1 MKNKAVILLSVG
13 FLVLLALVVYLAAS
27 RPVRTVQ
34 ELSQAQ
40 FLAKFQSNLIGQLQ
54 ISYPPEPPLYVPQVC
69 GTFYDSDAGGHLLQE
84 NGAPKDVRFHASF
97 GIPDELMRQFLADTN
112 IKVSIVTLNPIA
124 QKAKD
129 VFSRG
134 K

>member
-1 MKNKAVILLSVG
+1 MKNKAVISLSVG
-13 FLVLLALVVYLAAS
+13 FLVLLALVVYLPTA

-40 FLAKFQSNLIGQLQ
+40 FLSKFQSNLIGQLQ
-54 ISYPPEPPLYVPQVC
+54 ISYPHEPPLYVQQVG
-69 GTFYDSDAGGHLLQE
+69 GTFYETDAGGRLLQE

-97 GIPDELMRQFLADTN
+97 RIPDDLMRQFLANTN
-112 IKVSIVTLNPIA
+112 IKVSTVILNPAA